1 MPLEVEDAWATMNG
15 VAMQKMA
22 RKRLNQANPVFAVDI
37 FTPTELKSLYR
48 LK

>member
-1 MPLEVEDAWATMNG
+1 MNG
-15 VAMQKMA
+15 VAMQKMT
-22 RKRLNQANPVFAVDI
+22 RKRLNQAKLVFAVDI